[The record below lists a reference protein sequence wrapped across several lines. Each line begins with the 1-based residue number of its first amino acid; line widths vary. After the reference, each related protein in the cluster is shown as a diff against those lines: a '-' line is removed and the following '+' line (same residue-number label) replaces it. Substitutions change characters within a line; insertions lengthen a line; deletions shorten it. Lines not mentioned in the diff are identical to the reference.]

1 MGKLKPIGS
10 EKLGGME
17 KIQRILEISKYN
29 LNTPQ
34 SINESESLEYSKTL
48 ADGNTYHITKEKN
61 GYVIKKGLTESVSE
75 YIEPMKNRK
84 YYSSY
89 SQALKRL
96 NLIVKEVNVNEGYRG
111 NLSLFNEQENIDD
124 KKYFLV
130 KGGETN
136 EQEETQIPPAP
147 AAPATPPAVPAT
159 PETEM
164 PIEEPLPAEEP
175 MTDEMPMDDE
185 VPMDGEGET
194 PQEEDV
200 VTFKSIQKLTGKLA
214 QKLRTF
220 GTDEDNDMSSQ
231 DVKYVINSILSAL
244 DLSKLEPD
252 DIEEIT
258 SKFEEGEEIE
268 EPEMSD
274 EELPE
279 PEMGGEELPEPEMG
293 GEELPEPE
301 IPVAPEGEMAEM
313 YPRHGRRE
321 SFEERQH
328 KMRMKE
334 MGYGVS
340 ESKVDRILQKYFNE
354 TPKNI
359 NESKLER
366 LSENFKQESTSKRFL
381 NKYPSAKLIG
391 KNKKGTLV
399 FEMEGEKFGVTTS
412 GRLI

>member
-111 NLSLFNEQENIDD
+111 NLSLFNEEENIDD

-136 EQEETQIPPAP
+136 EQEEETPIPPAP
-147 AAPATPPAVPAT
+147 AQTAPVTPPAAPTA
-159 PETEM
+159 PETEI
-164 PIEEPLPAEEP
+164 PVEEP
-175 MTDEMPMDDE
+175 MTDEMPIDDE
-185 VPMDGEGET
+185 VPMDDEGET
-194 PQEEDV
+194 PQDEDI

-220 GTDEDNDMSSQ
+220 GSEEENDMSSQ

-252 DIEEIT
+252 DMEEIIG
-258 SKFEEGEEIE
+258 KFEETE
-268 EPEMSD
+268 EPEMKNEELPEPD
-274 EELPE
+274 MNVEELPE
-279 PEMGGEELPEPEMG
+279 PEVPMT
-293 GEELPEPE
+293 
-301 IPVAPEGEMAEM
+301 PEGEMAEM

-321 SFEERQH
+321 SFEERQQKM
-328 KMRMKE
+328 KMRE

-366 LSENFKQESTSKRFL
+366 LSESFKQESTSKKFL
-381 NKYPSAKLIG
+381 NKYPAAKLIG

-399 FEMEGEKFGVTTS
+399 FEMKGEKFGVTTS
-412 GRLI
+412 GKLI

>member
-17 KIQRILEISKYN
+17 KIQRILEISQYN

-34 SINESESLEYSKTL
+34 SINENESLEYSKTL

-89 SQALKRL
+89 SHALKRL

-111 NLSLFNEQENIDD
+111 NLSLFNEEENIDD

-136 EQEETQIPPAP
+136 EQEETPVPPAP
-147 AAPATPPAVPAT
+147 VQAAPPATPSPA
-159 PETEM
+159 PEVEA
-164 PIEEPLPAEEP
+164 PIEEPLE
-175 MTDEMPMDDE
+175 DEMPMDDE
-185 VPMDGEGET
+185 VPT
-194 PQEEDV
+194 EDEV
-200 VTFKSIQKLTGKLA
+200 KTTQDEDIVTFKTIQKLTGKLA

-220 GTDEDNDMSSQ
+220 GSEEENEMSSQ
-231 DVKYVINSILSAL
+231 DVKYVVNSILSAL
-244 DLSKLEPD
+244 DLSKLEPE

-258 SKFEEGEEIE
+258 TKFEEGEEIE
-268 EPEMSD
+268 EPEMDTEEIEEPEMGD

-279 PEMGGEELPEPEMG
+279 PEMP
-293 GEELPEPE
+293 
-301 IPVAPEGEMAEM
+301 IAPEGEMAEM

-340 ESKVDRILQKYFNE
+340 ESKVDKILQKYFNE
-354 TPKNI
+354 NPKNV
-359 NESKLER
+359 NETKLER
-366 LSENFKQESTSKRFL
+366 LSENFQQESLSKKFL
-381 NKYPSAKLIG
+381 NKYPNAKLIG

-399 FEMEGEKFGVTTS
+399 FEMKGEKFGVTTS

>member
-17 KIQRILEISKYN
+17 KIQRILEISQYN

-34 SINESESLEYSKTL
+34 SINENESLEYSKTL
-48 ADGNTYHITKEKN
+48 ADGNTYHITKERN

-89 SQALKRL
+89 SHALKRL

-111 NLSLFNEQENIDD
+111 NLSLFNEEENIDD

-136 EQEETQIPPAP
+136 EQEETTVPPAP
-147 AAPATPPAVPAT
+147 VQATPPATPAPA
-159 PETEM
+159 PEVEA
-164 PIEEPLPAEEP
+164 PIEEPLE
-175 MTDEMPMDDE
+175 DEMPMDDE
-185 VPMDGEGET
+185 VPT
-194 PQEEDV
+194 EDEV
-200 VTFKSIQKLTGKLA
+200 KTTQDEDIVTFKTIQKLTGKLA

-220 GTDEDNDMSSQ
+220 GSEEENEMSSQ
-231 DVKYVINSILSAL
+231 DVKYVVNSILSAL
-244 DLSKLEPD
+244 DLSKLEPE

-258 SKFEEGEEIE
+258 AKFEEGEEIE
-268 EPEMSD
+268 EPEMDTEEIEEPEMGD
-274 EELPE
+274 EELPQ
-279 PEMGGEELPEPEMG
+279 PEMP
-293 GEELPEPE
+293 
-301 IPVAPEGEMAEM
+301 IAPEGEMAEM

-340 ESKVDRILQKYFNE
+340 ESKVDKILQKYFNE
-354 TPKNI
+354 NPKNV
-359 NESKLER
+359 NETKLER
-366 LSENFKQESTSKRFL
+366 LSENFQQESLSKKFI
-381 NKYPSAKLIG
+381 NKYPNAKLIG

-399 FEMEGEKFGVTTS
+399 FEMKGEKFGVTTS

>member
-214 QKLRTF
+214 QKL
-220 GTDEDNDMSSQ
+220 S
-231 DVKYVINSILSAL
+231 
-244 DLSKLEPD
+244 
-252 DIEEIT
+252 
-258 SKFEEGEEIE
+258 
-268 EPEMSD
+268 
-274 EELPE
+274 
-279 PEMGGEELPEPEMG
+279 
-293 GEELPEPE
+293 
-301 IPVAPEGEMAEM
+301 
-313 YPRHGRRE
+313 
-321 SFEERQH
+321 
-328 KMRMKE
+328 
-334 MGYGVS
+334 
-340 ESKVDRILQKYFNE
+340 
-354 TPKNI
+354 
-359 NESKLER
+359 
-366 LSENFKQESTSKRFL
+366 
-381 NKYPSAKLIG
+381 
-391 KNKKGTLV
+391 
-399 FEMEGEKFGVTTS
+399 
-412 GRLI
+412 

>member
-17 KIQRILEISKYN
+17 KIQRILEISQYN

-34 SINESESLEYSKTL
+34 SINENESLEYSKTL
-48 ADGNTYHITKEKN
+48 ADGNTYHITKERN

-89 SQALKRL
+89 SHALKRL

-111 NLSLFNEQENIDD
+111 NLSLFNEEENIDD

-136 EQEETQIPPAP
+136 EQEETTVPPAP
-147 AAPATPPAVPAT
+147 VQATPPATPAPA
-159 PETEM
+159 PEVEA
-164 PIEEPLPAEEP
+164 PIEEPLE
-175 MTDEMPMDDE
+175 DEMPMDDE
-185 VPMDGEGET
+185 VPT
-194 PQEEDV
+194 EDEV
-200 VTFKSIQKLTGKLA
+200 KTTQDEDIVTFKTIQKLTGKLA

-220 GTDEDNDMSSQ
+220 GSEEENEMSSQ
-231 DVKYVINSILSAL
+231 DVKYVVNSILSAL
-244 DLSKLEPD
+244 DLSKLEPE

-258 SKFEEGEEIE
+258 AKFEEGEEIE
-268 EPEMSD
+268 EPEMDTEEIEEPEMGD

-279 PEMGGEELPEPEMG
+279 PEMP
-293 GEELPEPE
+293 
-301 IPVAPEGEMAEM
+301 IAPEGEMAEM

-340 ESKVDRILQKYFNE
+340 ESKVDKILQKYFNE
-354 TPKNI
+354 NPKNV
-359 NESKLER
+359 NETKLER
-366 LSENFKQESTSKRFL
+366 LSENFQQESLSKKFI
-381 NKYPSAKLIG
+381 NKYPNAKLIG

-399 FEMEGEKFGVTTS
+399 FEMKGEKFGVTTS

>member
-17 KIQRILEISKYN
+17 KIQRILEISQYN

-34 SINESESLEYSKTL
+34 SINENESLEYSKTL
-48 ADGNTYHITKEKN
+48 ADGNTYHITKERN

-89 SQALKRL
+89 SHALKRL

-111 NLSLFNEQENIDD
+111 NLSLFNEEENIDD

-136 EQEETQIPPAP
+136 EQEETPVPPAP
-147 AAPATPPAVPAT
+147 VQATPPATPAPA
-159 PETEM
+159 PEVEA
-164 PIEEPLPAEEP
+164 PIEEPLE
-175 MTDEMPMDDE
+175 DEMPMDDE
-185 VPMDGEGET
+185 VPT
-194 PQEEDV
+194 EDEV
-200 VTFKSIQKLTGKLA
+200 KTTQDEDIDTFKTIQKLTGKLA

-220 GTDEDNDMSSQ
+220 GSEEKNEMSSQ
-231 DVKYVINSILSAL
+231 DVKYVVNSILSAL
-244 DLSKLEPD
+244 DLSKLEPE

-258 SKFEEGEEIE
+258 AKFEEGEEIE
-268 EPEMSD
+268 EPEMDTEEIEEPEMGD
-274 EELPE
+274 EELPQ
-279 PEMGGEELPEPEMG
+279 
-293 GEELPEPE
+293 PE
-301 IPVAPEGEMAEM
+301 IPIAPEGEMAEM

-340 ESKVDRILQKYFNE
+340 ESKVDKIFNMIGR
-354 TPKNI
+354 N
-359 NESKLER
+359 
-366 LSENFKQESTSKRFL
+366 NFKTVWR
-381 NKYPSAKLIG
+381 
-391 KNKKGTLV
+391 
-399 FEMEGEKFGVTTS
+399 
-412 GRLI
+412 

>member
-1 MGKLKPIGS
+1 
-10 EKLGGME
+10 
-17 KIQRILEISKYN
+17 
-29 LNTPQ
+29 
-34 SINESESLEYSKTL
+34 
-48 ADGNTYHITKEKN
+48 
-61 GYVIKKGLTESVSE
+61 
-75 YIEPMKNRK
+75 
-84 YYSSY
+84 
-89 SQALKRL
+89 
-96 NLIVKEVNVNEGYRG
+96 VKEVNVNEGYRG

>member
-1 MGKLKPIGS
+1 MADLKPIGS
-10 EKLGGME
+10 EKLTGQDKINRIME
-17 KIQRILEISKYN
+17 IARFNEVMPKV
-29 LNTPQ
+29 
-34 SINESESLEYSKTL
+34 INETAKSEYSVSL
-48 ADGNTYHITKEKN
+48 ADGNKYEIVRERQ
-61 GYVIKKGLTESVSE
+61 GYIIKKTISESE
-75 YIEPMKNRK
+75 TDYIEPMKNRK

-111 NLSLFNEQENIDD
+111 NLSLFNEEENIDD

-136 EQEETQIPPAP
+136 EQEEETPIPPAQTAPVTPP
-147 AAPATPPAVPAT
+147 AAPTA
-159 PETEM
+159 PETEI
-164 PIEEPLPAEEP
+164 PVEEPLSDEEP
-175 MTDEMPMDDE
+175 MTDEMPIDDE
-185 VPMDGEGET
+185 VPMDDEGET
-194 PQEEDV
+194 PQDEDI

-220 GTDEDNDMSSQ
+220 GSEEENDMSSQ

-252 DIEEIT
+252 DMEEIIG
-258 SKFEEGEEIE
+258 KFEETE
-268 EPEMSD
+268 EPEMKNEELPEPDMSV

-279 PEMGGEELPEPEMG
+279 PEVPMT
-293 GEELPEPE
+293 
-301 IPVAPEGEMAEM
+301 PEGEMAEM

-321 SFEERQH
+321 SFEERQQKM
-328 KMRMKE
+328 KMRE

-366 LSENFKQESTSKRFL
+366 LSENFKQESTSKKFL
-381 NKYPSAKLIG
+381 NKYPAAKLIG

-399 FEMEGEKFGVTTS
+399 FEMKGEKFGVTTS
-412 GRLI
+412 GKLI

>member
-1 MGKLKPIGS
+1 
-10 EKLGGME
+10 
-17 KIQRILEISKYN
+17 
-29 LNTPQ
+29 
-34 SINESESLEYSKTL
+34 
-48 ADGNTYHITKEKN
+48 
-61 GYVIKKGLTESVSE
+61 
-75 YIEPMKNRK
+75 
-84 YYSSY
+84 
-89 SQALKRL
+89 
-96 NLIVKEVNVNEGYRG
+96 
-111 NLSLFNEQENIDD
+111 
-124 KKYFLV
+124 
-130 KGGETN
+130 
-136 EQEETQIPPAP
+136 
-147 AAPATPPAVPAT
+147 
-159 PETEM
+159 
-164 PIEEPLPAEEP
+164 
-175 MTDEMPMDDE
+175 
-185 VPMDGEGET
+185 
-194 PQEEDV
+194 
-200 VTFKSIQKLTGKLA
+200 
-214 QKLRTF
+214 
-220 GTDEDNDMSSQ
+220 
-231 DVKYVINSILSAL
+231 LSAL